1 MMNKLFKFYCDTTL
15 VLLPL
20 AQVIKVEFQKGD
32 KEYFED
38 ERLILFY
45 QPTDGQLSSYVFN
58 YHEKDTQ
65 TIVMAIENFY
75 SNNVLIWELEN
86 ELPFVTE

>member
-1 MMNKLFKFYCDTTL
+1 MNKLFKFYCDDTL

-20 AQVIKVEFQKGD
+20 AQVIKIEFQIGD
-32 KEYFED
+32 KDYNED
-38 ERLILFY
+38 DSLVLFY

-65 TIVMAIENFY
+65 TIVKAIENFY
-75 SNNVLIWELEN
+75 SNNVLIWELEK
-86 ELPFVTE
+86 ELPFC